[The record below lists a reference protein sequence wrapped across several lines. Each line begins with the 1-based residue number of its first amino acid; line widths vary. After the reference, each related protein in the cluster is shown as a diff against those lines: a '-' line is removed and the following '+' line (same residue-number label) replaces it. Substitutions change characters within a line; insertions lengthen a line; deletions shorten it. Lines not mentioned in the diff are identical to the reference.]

1 MNNRIWNIKNP
12 NQGKYKK
19 VLCVC
24 SAGLLRS
31 PTAAVV
37 LAAEPF
43 NYNTRA
49 VGVVDDYALLSIDQ
63 VLVEWADEIV
73 CMHPSITEK
82 LRRVIG
88 VDTLSNSEIVT
99 LNIPDQYEYRDPNL
113 MKMIGE
119 QYSNYLHEKEAAKDG
134 KILI

>member
-73 CMHPSITEK
+73 CMHTSITEK